1 MRRAGGQR
9 RRRLERPVQHPVD
22 CQRQQPVLDSL
33 DPLVER
39 RLVDDVKKCGAKGY
53 SLSHVTGEG
62 VTGRHTLDLNGPS
75 VRIESVVTDE
85 VAERILEMLAE
96 NYFDRFAVIAWLTP
110 ARVARP
116 DRF

>member
-1 MRRAGGQR
+1 MDTV
-9 RRRLERPVQHPVD
+9 ERQLITIVAEAV
-22 CQRQQPVLDSL
+22 
-33 DPLVER
+33 VER

-75 VRIESVVTDE
+75 VRIESVVTDD
-85 VAERILEMLAE
+85 VAERILEMLAA

>member
-1 MRRAGGQR
+1 MDTV
-9 RRRLERPVQHPVD
+9 ERQLITIVAEAV
-22 CQRQQPVLDSL
+22 
-33 DPLVER
+33 VER

>member
-1 MRRAGGQR
+1 MDTV
-9 RRRLERPVQHPVD
+9 ERQLITIVAEAV
-22 CQRQQPVLDSL
+22 
-33 DPLVER
+33 VER
-39 RLVDDVKKCGAKGY
+39 RLIDDVKKCGAKGY

-116 DRF
+116 ERF

>member
-1 MRRAGGQR
+1 MDTV
-9 RRRLERPVQHPVD
+9 ERQLITIVAEAV
-22 CQRQQPVLDSL
+22 
-33 DPLVER
+33 VER

-75 VRIESVVTDE
+75 VRIESVVTEE
-85 VAERILEMLAE
+85 VAQRILEMLAE
-96 NYFDRFAVIAWLTP
+96 HYFERFAVIAWLTP

>member
-1 MRRAGGQR
+1 MDTV
-9 RRRLERPVQHPVD
+9 ERQLITIVAEAV
-22 CQRQQPVLDSL
+22 
-33 DPLVER
+33 VER
-39 RLVDDVKKCGAKGY
+39 RLIDDVKKCGAKGY

-75 VRIESVVTDE
+75 LRIESVVTDE

>member
-1 MRRAGGQR
+1 VDTV
-9 RRRLERPVQHPVD
+9 ERQLITIVAEAV
-22 CQRQQPVLDSL
+22 
-33 DPLVER
+33 VER
-39 RLVDDVKKCGAKGY
+39 RLIDDVKKCGAKGY

-85 VAERILEMLAE
+85 VAQAILDRLARD
-96 NYFDRFAVIAWLTP
+96 YFERFAVVAWLSTVQ
-110 ARVARP
+110 VARG

>member
-1 MRRAGGQR
+1 MDTV
-9 RRRLERPVQHPVD
+9 ERQLITIVAEAV
-22 CQRQQPVLDSL
+22 
-33 DPLVER
+33 VER

-85 VAERILEMLAE
+85 VAERILEMLAA

>member
-1 MRRAGGQR
+1 MDT
-9 RRRLERPVQHPVD
+9 VN
-22 CQRQQPVLDSL
+22 RQLITIVAEAV
-33 DPLVER
+33 VER
-39 RLVDDVKKCGAKGY
+39 RLVDDIKKCGAKGY

-62 VTGRHTLDLNGPS
+62 ITGRHTLDLNGPS

-85 VAERILEMLAE
+85 VGERIFEMLARD
-96 NYFDRFAVIAWLTP
+96 YFDRFAVIAWLTP

>member
-1 MRRAGGQR
+1 MDTV
-9 RRRLERPVQHPVD
+9 ERQLITIVAEAV
-22 CQRQQPVLDSL
+22 
-33 DPLVER
+33 VER
-39 RLVDDVKKCGAKGY
+39 RLIDDVKKCGAKGY

-85 VAERILEMLAE
+85 VAERILEMLAA
-96 NYFDRFAVIAWLTP
+96 NYFERFAVIAWLTS

-116 DRF
+116 ERF

>member
-1 MRRAGGQR
+1 MDTV
-9 RRRLERPVQHPVD
+9 ERQLITIVAEAV
-22 CQRQQPVLDSL
+22 
-33 DPLVER
+33 VER

-75 VRIESVVTDE
+75 VRVESVVTDE
-85 VAERILEMLAE
+85 VAERILEMLAAK
-96 NYFDRFAVIAWLTP
+96 YFERFAVIAWLTP

>member
-1 MRRAGGQR
+1 MNTV
-9 RRRLERPVQHPVD
+9 ERQLITIVAEAV
-22 CQRQQPVLDSL
+22 
-33 DPLVER
+33 VER
-39 RLVDDVKKCGAKGY
+39 RIVDDIKKCGAKGY

-85 VAERILEMLAE
+85 IASQILEMLARD
-96 NYFDRFAVIAWLTP
+96 YFERFAVIAWLTP

-116 DRF
+116 ERF